1 MTKGD
6 ISPRGIYHHG
16 GYITRRDISPGGY
29 ITSGDI
35 SPGGIYHQVGY
46 ITSGYISPGGICHH
60 GGNITTRDIS
70 SRGYITR
77 GDMSPWGKYH
87 HAGYITTGI
96 YRQGGYIT
104 KGYIT
109 WGDDSWLYQSSYLA
123 SVYTKDG
130 LLIWDI
136 KTLQP
141 EVIMQGNLIAVAYT
155 LCIYWNQFFLG
166 GIYKQE

>member
-6 ISPRGIYHHG
+6 ISPRGIYHQEGYITRWIYHQW
-16 GYITRRDISPGGY
+16 GYITRREGYIIRWDISPVGIYHQGGY
-29 ITSGDI
+29 VTMGEISPRGIYHHGDI
-35 SPGGIYHQVGY
+35 SPGE
-46 ITSGYISPGGICHH
+46 ICHH

-70 SRGYITR
+70 PRGYIAK
-77 GDMSPWGKYH
+77 GDTSLRDISPG
-87 HAGYITTGI
+87 
-96 YRQGGYIT
+96 
-104 KGYIT
+104 
-109 WGDDSWLYQSSYLA
+109 GDDSWLYQSSYLA

-136 KTLQP
+136 KTLRP

-166 GIYKQE
+166 GICKQE